1 VMVAELWGALK
12 GLKSAWEKGY
22 RRVEL
27 QIDALAM
34 VIEGSQKGSD
44 GAYTRMEP
52 L

>member
-1 VMVAELWGALK
+1 MVAELWGAWE
-12 GLKSAWEKGY
+12 GLKSAWKKGY

-34 VIEGSQKGSD
+34 VKALKKEVTVHTQGWN
-44 GAYTRMEP
+44 